1 MNELQIFQSEEFGT
15 IRTVTI
21 DNEPWFV
28 GKDVAVILGYT
39 NPSKAIQDH
48 VDEEDKLNSKTL
60 SNSDSVGELNNETLS
75 SQDLELGQRGG
86 WLINESGLYSL
97 VLGSKLES
105 ARRFKRWVTSEVLP
119 AIRKT
124 GGYIVGEKNMSDE
137 ELLSQAL
144 LIAQRKLTERTQ
156 QLETVNAKLEEA
168 KPKIVFADAVSAS
181 KTSILIGDLA
191 KILRQNGVEIGQ
203 KRLFDWLRKN
213 GYLMKNGTSKN
224 LPTQRYMEQ
233 ALFEVKEHVVV
244 TPSGENKITR
254 TTKITP
260 KGQIYFVNK
269 LLAEKAEA

>member
-28 GKDVAVILGYT
+28 GKDVAVALGYGEGKSPI
-39 NPSKAIQDH
+39 NAIANH
-48 VDEEDKLNSKTL
+48 VDVEDKGVTKMMTPG
-60 SNSDSVGELNNETLS
+60 GEQTVTI
-75 SQDLELGQRGG
+75 
-86 WLINESGLYSL
+86 INESGLYSL

-124 GGYIVGEKNMSDE
+124 GGYIAGEKNMTDD
-137 ELLSQAL
+137 ELLAQAL
-144 LIAQRKLTERTQ
+144 IVAQRKLTERTQ

-203 KRLFDWLRKN
+203 KRLFEWLRKN
-213 GYLMKNGTSKN
+213 GYLMKSGTSKN
-224 LPTQRYMEQ
+224 LPTQRSMEHGW
-233 ALFEVKEHVVV
+233 FEVKEHVVV

-254 TTKITP
+254 TTKVTP
-260 KGQIYFVNK
+260 KGQIYFINK
-269 LLAEKAEA
+269 LLAENIAEEAEEKDA

>member
-1 MNELQIFQSEEFGT
+1 MNELAIKVSYESDKP
-15 IRTVTI
+15 TVSGRELHEKLGIKTAYK
-21 DNEPWFV
+21 DWFPRMCEY
-28 GKDVAVILGYT
+28 GFTEG
-39 NPSKAIQDH
+39 
-48 VDEEDKLNSKTL
+48 EDFCSFL
-60 SNSDSVGELNNETLS
+60 S
-75 SQDLELGQRGG
+75 
-86 WLINESGLYSL
+86 
-97 VLGSKLES
+97 GS
-105 ARRFKRWVTSEVLP
+105 
-119 AIRKT
+119 T
-124 GGYIVGEKNMSDE
+124 GGRPATEHQLTIEMAKQICMIQRTEIGKQHREYFIELEKKWNSP
-137 ELLSQAL
+137 ELVMARAL
-144 LIAQRKLTERTQ
+144 RMANRQIEHVTA